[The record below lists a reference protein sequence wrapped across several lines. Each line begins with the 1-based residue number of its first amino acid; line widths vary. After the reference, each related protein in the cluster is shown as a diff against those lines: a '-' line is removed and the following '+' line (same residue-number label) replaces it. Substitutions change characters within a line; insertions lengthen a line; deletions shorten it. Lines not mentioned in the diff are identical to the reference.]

1 MTDMPLI
8 LIATIWA
15 SFTRYAVWYLT
26 LAKRNVAI
34 MFDDAKTLR
43 EIHKKTPNAMVE
55 NGVPFQAEAQKF
67 LVSNASVDT
76 STIKNV
82 R

>member
-1 MTDMPLI
+1 MWQSRLMTQKRYGK
-8 LIATIWA
+8 
-15 SFTRYAVWYLT
+15 STR
-26 LAKRNVAI
+26 
-34 MFDDAKTLR
+34 
-43 EIHKKTPNAMVE
+43 KTPNAPVA
-55 NGVPFQAEAQKF
+55 NGDPFQAEAEKF